1 MKNEEFVLI
10 PVPKS
15 RVMEVYRLLG
25 VAAPAEPMADPAVIK
40 KAYEESSPAMKTFLD
55 LLAAHPDEW
64 LTIEEV
70 RDALGMD
77 VHQLPGVLS
86 TFPRRWRGR
95 YRQAGP
101 LPFEMEGKG
110 SRRRYRMGQEV
121 AELIASTGADPAEGG

>member
-25 VAAPAEPMADPAVIK
+25 DAPPAEPMADPAIIE
-40 KAYEESSPAMKTFLD
+40 KAYAESSPAMKGFLD
-55 LLAAHPDEW
+55 LLAAHPGDW
-64 LTIEEV
+64 LTIEEI
-70 RDALGMD
+70 REALDMD

-95 YRQAGP
+95 YRQSGP
-101 LPFEMEGKG
+101 LPFDMEGKA
-110 SRRRYRMGQEV
+110 SLRRYRMEQEV
-121 AELIASTGADPAEGG
+121 AELITSLG